1 MSSVIFPSQNTY
13 ITPRSSSSRVTSNN
27 CQILTNLKI
36 NKVDKIVIKA
46 STIYA
51 SGYIG
56 GDVEYNR
63 NVGLFSTT
71 NDASGYIKE
80 LDITKYVVEK
90 SKYDTLTIADIASAS
105 LTGLYIQNTSYYV
118 TNTKAI
124 NIVAD
129 NIKGTWETWGISAFS
144 TMIQC
149 ALNDIAKTTNG
160 LWIYYNGEF
169 QRIITGGNFRNHS
182 TNNNPMSAEFR
193 VHYTPLG
200 ESVKLHVPKTN
211 PQKHPFAIPYS
222 QQQPIVNNETLGRE
236 MQSVANR
243 TGCELKEVIRTIPDI
258 KYLRKLGTV
267 CYEKDANGNKTG
279 NLWRLT
285 KNVIYIWGD
294 TFIQVLETW
303 SKNWSYRSENVP
315 INREF
320 RSWNIP
326 ADIVQRNM
334 SWQDYCLLTT
344 KQEITLPPTALIS
357 EEAKQELLRGLE
369 SSFNADKYTEC
380 TNMWFKYLSNTPTGI
395 GAVFT
400 CSAFGFGNSLIFTG
414 KTKDNLSAGVQRV
427 PADDKDRNN
436 QFCKDVYY
444 CQDDGTAQSLDIQ
457 IASEINPGND
467 PEAVYLYPQSGSDY
481 NLPTGLMLFNNTHPA
496 HIGNYI
502 RFNVLKDPSEQL
514 NFTYQLNLMTDSG
527 QLIIGSSWAESNPLV
542 KERKE
547 NKTIKVWNLKLYIPG
562 AAKVMTDYYGS
573 EYAGSQ
579 SDLFEVDRVNGTIT
593 FKPVT
598 DGVGICV
605 TDEYNNV
612 LIGFNGNE
620 GATFYAK
627 YTHDYKAI
635 YASLKNRGVSTY

>member
-1 MSSVIFPSQNTY
+1 MSAIIFPGPTTW
-13 ITPRSSSSRVTSNN
+13 ITPRSLEIKITTDN
-27 CQILTNLKI
+27 CVIILPQKIDSLNQVLLNGNGLRIHIQFRLGDSASEADINLDEIYLDTNGNKI
-36 NKVDKIVIKA
+36 
-46 STIYA
+46 S
-51 SGYIG
+51 
-56 GDVEYNR
+56 
-63 NVGLFSTT
+63 F
-71 NDASGYIKE
+71 
-80 LDITKYVVEK
+80 LDISKWVVEK
-90 SKYDTLTIADIASAS
+90 SKYNTLPLISGGLSNSEKVSVLKNNSWYYEHKSNIIVLCNERLGGWLFQSAVFSRIVEAGVLS
-105 LTGLYIQNTSYYV
+105 LGTTYVKEQDGTYHEIMTLYV
-118 TNTKAI
+118 P
-124 NIVAD
+124 
-129 NIKGTWETWGISAFS
+129 
-144 TMIQC
+144 
-149 ALNDIAKTTNG
+149 TTTP
-160 LWIYYNGEF
+160 LY
-169 QRIITGGNFRNHS
+169 
-182 TNNNPMSAEFR
+182 SAEFR

-243 TGCELKEVIRTIPDI
+243 TGCELKDVIRTIPDI

-279 NLWRLT
+279 NVWRLT

-427 PADDKDRNN
+427 PADDNDRNN

-527 QLIIGSSWAESNPLV
+527 QLVIGASWAESNPLV

-547 NKTIKVWNLKLYIPG
+547 NKTIKVWKLNLYIPG

-573 EYAGSQ
+573 EYSGSQ
-579 SDLFEVDRVNGTIT
+579 SDLFEVDRANGTIT

-598 DGVGICV
+598 DGVGVCV